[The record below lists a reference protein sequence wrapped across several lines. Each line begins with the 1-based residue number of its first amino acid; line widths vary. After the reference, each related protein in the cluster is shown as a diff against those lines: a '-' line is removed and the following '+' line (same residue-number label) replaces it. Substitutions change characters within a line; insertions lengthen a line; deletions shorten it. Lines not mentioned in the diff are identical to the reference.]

1 MLQQVLLCAGLCS
14 VLATANA
21 QPFSG
26 QFTSLLSQEV
36 LIQHASG
43 QQHADAAHLSVTM
56 PASLQ
61 QSAEAHWPPSLMK
74 QVVRWQKAPFGRHAS
89 IVTGW
94 YANGQKALTV
104 TMRQQ
109 HLHGNWQSWY
119 SNGQHRDSGRLEH
132 NQPDGMWKL
141 WHANGQLRSV
151 RIYNANKHDMIQL
164 ALRQQNPKLTFQ
176 PLAVQSLKH
185 PEQLHRHTRA
195 NAVLPAMAGEETA
208 PDLPFTAGLPHG
220 VVEDYFAN
228 GQPVIVGQY
237 NTGLKEG
244 PWQYFAANGQLS
256 ASGYYWQGH
265 RHGAWKVYTENGKLK
280 LLQEYVHGRL
290 VHSKQYHR

>member
-1 MLQQVLLCAGLCS
+1 MLQQVFLCAGCCM
-14 VLATANA
+14 VVAAAHA
-21 QPFSG
+21 QQFSG
-26 QFTSLLSQEV
+26 QFTSLLSEEV

-43 QQHADAAHLSVTM
+43 QQHPAAAATVAM
-56 PASLQ
+56 PATLQ
-61 QSAEAHWPPSLMK
+61 HAEGVHWPPTLIQ

-132 NQPDGMWKL
+132 NQPDGLWKL

-151 RIYNANKHDMIQL
+151 RMFDANKHNMIQL
-164 ALRQQNPKLTFQ
+164 ALRQQNPKLSFQ
-176 PLAVQSLKH
+176 PIAT
-185 PEQLHRHTRA
+185 QLLSNPGQLQRHTRA
-195 NAVLPAMAGEETA
+195 NAVLPAMAGEATA
-208 PDLPFTAGLPHG
+208 PALPFIAGLPHG

-228 GQPVIVGQY
+228 GQPVIIGHY
-237 NTGLKEG
+237 NSGLKEG
-244 PWQYFAANGQLS
+244 HWQYFGENGQLT
-256 ASGYYWQGH
+256 ASGYYWQGQ
-265 RHGAWKVYTENGKLK
+265 RHGAWKVYAVNGQLK
-280 LLQEYVHGRL
+280 LLQEYAHGHL
-290 VHSKQYHR
+290 VYSKQYHR